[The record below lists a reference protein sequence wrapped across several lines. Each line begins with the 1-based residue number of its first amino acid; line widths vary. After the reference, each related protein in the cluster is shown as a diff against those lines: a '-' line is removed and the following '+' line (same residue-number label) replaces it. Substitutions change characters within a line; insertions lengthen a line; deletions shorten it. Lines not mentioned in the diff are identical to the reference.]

1 MAGSSKAHCVRVKGC
16 GVWHLPFVSRFSVCV
31 SPMTRHLDREKGK
44 EIQNLEE
51 HYIGT
56 DIPVGAKERVG
67 GVTSEDGL
75 L

>member
-1 MAGSSKAHCVRVKGC
+1 
-16 GVWHLPFVSRFSVCV
+16 
-31 SPMTRHLDREKGK
+31 MTRHLDREKGK

-51 HYIGT
+51 HHIGT

-75 L
+75 Q